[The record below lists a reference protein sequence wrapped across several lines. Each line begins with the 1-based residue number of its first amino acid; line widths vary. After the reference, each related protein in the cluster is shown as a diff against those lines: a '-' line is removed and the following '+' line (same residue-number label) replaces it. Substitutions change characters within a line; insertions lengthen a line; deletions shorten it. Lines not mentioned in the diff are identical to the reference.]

1 MITNRPRNCSLAIVS
16 WNAKEEGE
24 NITHIVTVA
33 CVTEFCCDYA
43 TRIVHVSLSKML
55 FLIVVQVLSL
65 YARLGLLT
73 VLDS

>member
-1 MITNRPRNCSLAIVS
+1 MITNRPRNCGLAIVS

-43 TRIVHVSLSKML
+43 TRIVFCI
-55 FLIVVQVLSL
+55 FLESAVFTL

-73 VLDS
+73 VFDS